1 MEGANCGLH
10 PLIHTFPS
18 KSSTQ
23 NLEKRKAEP
32 RTPHIL
38 SLNQDIV
45 AWPQEQEC
53 GLKYVMFTQSKKAT
67 ELFGPS
73 VAAIGYTILAGSAT
87 FLQLKIDG
95 YQ

>member
-1 MEGANCGLH
+1 MTL
-10 PLIHTFPS
+10 
-18 KSSTQ
+18 
-23 NLEKRKAEP
+23 
-32 RTPHIL
+32 
-38 SLNQDIV
+38 DIV
-45 AWPQEQEC
+45 GISKMQKC